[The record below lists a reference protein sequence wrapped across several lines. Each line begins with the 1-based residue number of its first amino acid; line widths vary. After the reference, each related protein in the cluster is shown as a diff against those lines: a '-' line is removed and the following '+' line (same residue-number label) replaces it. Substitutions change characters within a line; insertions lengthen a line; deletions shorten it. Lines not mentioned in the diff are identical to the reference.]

1 MASRITGRTKIL
13 FILGDPVEHIR
24 GTAMLNDF
32 FAGQGVDA
40 AVSPLHVKP
49 RDLKDAL
56 ALIRKLDNV
65 VGFGVTIPHKIAV
78 LDLLD
83 GVGARGRLIGAINF
97 VRREGDGKLHGDNVD
112 GLGFVD
118 GLRHNG
124 IEPHGMTALVSGAGG
139 AGRAI
144 AFGLAEAGVRTLRI
158 TNRTADRARD
168 LAKAV
173 SAAYPAC
180 EVLAANDDPSGCDL
194 VVNATSLG
202 MAAGDAPP
210 VDVDR
215 LDPRMIV
222 AEAVMVP
229 EMTALLTAAAQ
240 RGCAIVKGRDM
251 LQAQMQAARELV
263 GL

>member
-24 GTAMLNDF
+24 GSAMLNDF
-32 FAGQGVDA
+32 FAEQGVDA

-49 RDLKDAL
+49 GDLKDAL
-56 ALIRKLDNV
+56 ALIRKLDNIA
-65 VGFGVTIPHKIAV
+65 GFGVTIPHKIAV
-78 LDLLD
+78 SHLLD
-83 GVGARGRLIGAINF
+83 DVGARGRQISAINF
-97 VRREGDGKLHGDNVD
+97 VRREPGGRLHGDNVD
-112 GLGFVD
+112 GLGFVE

-124 IEPHGMTALVSGAGG
+124 IEPRGMISGAGG

-144 AFGLAEAGVRTLRI
+144 AFALAEAGVRALRI

-168 LAKAV
+168 LANAV

-180 EVLAANDDPSGCDL
+180 EALAADDDPSACDL

-202 MAAGDAPP
+202 MAAGDALP
-210 VDVDR
+210 VAVER
-215 LDPRMIV
+215 LERRTVV
-222 AEAVMVP
+222 AEAVMTP
-229 EMTALLTAAAQ
+229 EITALLAAAAQ
-240 RGCAIVKGRDM
+240 RGCPIVKGRDM
-251 LQAQMQAARELV
+251 MQAQMQAARELV